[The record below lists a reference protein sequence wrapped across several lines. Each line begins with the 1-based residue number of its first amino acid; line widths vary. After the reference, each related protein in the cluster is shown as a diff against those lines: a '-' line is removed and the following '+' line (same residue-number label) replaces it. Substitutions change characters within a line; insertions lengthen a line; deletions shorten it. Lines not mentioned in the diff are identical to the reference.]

1 MSETKQLFADKVSAI
16 LMILLLLLRF
26 PLLIAA
32 QFGLIPNT
40 IAVVVFLTGTYLCTG
55 ILICRKVNTLDQY
68 CISIPALILFLLS
81 PVMAIVSNPN
91 DVTAFARIAM
101 AIAFAIFIFLKRKAL
116 KTVLNNWKAIL
127 WNCLFVLAAV
137 AVTTVLFAY
146 IRGFSGTESA
156 VTCSMLAKSV
166 LFQLSFAA
174 VMEEPLFRGFLWG
187 SFRQAG
193 IREGLI
199 CVIQA
204 ALFWL
209 GHIYYYNTGINFW
222 LVIPI
227 GSLVLGLV
235 ILKTKSISYSMTT
248 HALINSLGDVFQH
261 LVRLF

>member
-1 MSETKQLFADKVSAI
+1 MSQTRQLFMDKVSAI

-55 ILICRKVNTLDQY
+55 ILLCRNISTLDEY
-68 CISIPALILFLLS
+68 CISIPALLLFLVS
-81 PVMAIVSNPN
+81 PIMAIISNHN
-91 DVTAFARIAM
+91 DVTAFARIVM
-101 AIAFAIFIFLKRKAL
+101 AIVFAVFIIRNKKVLSTVKSNPKA
-116 KTVLNNWKAIL
+116 VL
-127 WNCLFVLAAV
+127 WNCLFILAAV
-137 AVTTVLFAY
+137 GIATVLFAY
-146 IRGFSGTESA
+146 IRGFSGTEST
-156 VTCSMLAKSV
+156 VTLPMLTNGI

-187 SFRQAG
+187 SFRQMG
-193 IREGLI
+193 IQDGLV

-204 ALFWL
+204 VLFWL
-209 GHIYYYNTGINFW
+209 AHIYYYNTGINFW
-222 LVIPI
+222 VVIPI

-235 ILKTKSISYSMTT
+235 ILKTKSTSYSMAA

-261 LVRLF
+261 FVRLF